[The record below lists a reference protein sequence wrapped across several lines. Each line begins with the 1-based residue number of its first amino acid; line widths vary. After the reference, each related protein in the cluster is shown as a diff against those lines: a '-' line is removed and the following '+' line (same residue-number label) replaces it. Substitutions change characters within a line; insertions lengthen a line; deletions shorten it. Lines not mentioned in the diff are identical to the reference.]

1 MDDLLQYKN
10 EIYSISNLDAEKN
23 ATFPEESFFE
33 YVSELLSEAGI
44 LDDVEYCPYRNRHR
58 GMRLDGYSWNALEKT
73 ISGIIVNFT
82 NEHDFIDTL
91 TNSEI
96 TDIGKR
102 VTRFFE
108 ASVDEVF
115 IDNMEVT
122 DPGRIAADE
131 ITHNLE
137 DAIKIRV
144 VIFTDQKLSSRVKR
158 LSLDKILDR
167 DTSIEIWDIERI
179 RDLSLSGSE
188 SGEFTVD
195 IRELGGDLKVLPAN
209 SAENGVST
217 FLGIMPGTLL
227 SKIYDEHGQRLLE
240 SNVRTF
246 LDFRAGTNK
255 GMRKS
260 LLTEP
265 ERFFAYNNGLTITA
279 SAIETEVIDGQL
291 TVKSLDNM
299 QIVNGGQTTASI
311 YFSPKDKGKIKGED
325 RDYFYSEIDLTKVFV
340 QMKLTVV
347 GEKETA
353 DVLKSSIAT
362 FANSQN
368 SIQQSDLVSNHP
380 FHTNIETRSRKQL
393 MPAGQS
399 GFASKW
405 FYERARGQYST
416 QLRAMST
423 SRQNKFIAEYPKKQV
438 FTKTDMAKYENTW
451 RMKPNEVKRGA
462 QANLK
467 LLGHIILK
475 EFEKNEDNF
484 GAIFF
489 NELVAKMILFRSAD
503 AAIPASDWYKAE
515 KGLKAEVVTYT
526 LALLRHSLLKQGKDI
541 SLDRIYKRQAVSE
554 SLLEFIVSLGQFV
567 RDKITDPSFR
577 GGIANPSEFCK
588 SEKGWR
594 KFKTLEIDLDT
605 LDPHDLLTETQKA
618 ESNKKKKELK
628 SAAKTINHLDYVM
641 KISAKEWTLISEYFA
656 KTFGPSHMNAGIPL
670 KCAALIQFGKVPS
683 DKQMKMAVQLRETAY
698 SEGFDFLGNSN

>member
-1 MDDLLQYKN
+1 MDELLQYKN
-10 EIYSISNLDAEKN
+10 EIYSISNLDAERN

-44 LDDVEYCPYRNRHR
+44 LDDIEYCPYRNKHK

-82 NEHDFIDTL
+82 NEPDFIDSL
-91 TNSEI
+91 NNAEI
-96 TDIGKR
+96 NDIGKR
-102 VTRFFE
+102 VARFFE
-108 ASVDEVF
+108 ASVDSSF
-115 IDNMEVT
+115 IDSLEVT
-122 DPGRIAADE
+122 DPGRVASDE
-131 ITHNLE
+131 INHNLE
-137 DAIKIRV
+137 DAVKIRV
-144 VIFTDQKLSSRVKR
+144 VIFTDQKLSARVKK
-158 LSLDKILDR
+158 LALDKILDR
-167 DTSIEIWDIERI
+167 DTSLEIWDIERL
-179 RDLSLSGSE
+179 RELSLSKTESE
-188 SGEFTVD
+188 EFTVNID
-195 IRELGGDLKVLPAN
+195 QLGGDLKVLPAN
-209 SAENGVST
+209 SLENGVST
-217 FLGIMPGTLL
+217 YLGIMPAVLL
-227 SKIYDEHGQRLLE
+227 SKIYDEFGQRLLE

-265 ERFFAYNNGLTITA
+265 ERFFAYNNGLTVTA
-279 SAIETEVIDGQL
+279 SSIETEIIDGQL
-291 TVKSLDNM
+291 TIKSLDNM

-311 YFSPKDKGKIKGED
+311 YFSPKDKGKMKGED
-325 RDYFYSEIDLTKVFV
+325 RDYLYSEIDLEKVFV

-353 DVLKSSIAT
+353 DILKSNIAT

-393 MPAGQS
+393 MPAGEN
-399 GFASKW
+399 GFPSKW

-423 SRQNKFIAEYPKKQV
+423 SKQNKFLVEYPKKQV

-451 RMKPNEVKRGA
+451 RMNPNEVKRGA

-467 LLGHIILK
+467 LLGQTVLK

-484 GAIFF
+484 GAVFF
-489 NELVAKMILFRSAD
+489 NDLVGKMILFRSTD
-503 AAIPASDWYKAE
+503 IAIPASEWYKAE

-526 LALLRHSLLKQGKDI
+526 LALLRHSLLKKGLDI
-541 SLDRIYKRQAVSE
+541 NLERIYKKQAVSQN
-554 SLLEFIVSLGQFV
+554 LLNFIVTLGEKV
-567 RDKITDPSFR
+567 RNKITDPNFR

-588 SEKGWR
+588 SEKGWL
-594 KFKTLEIDLDT
+594 KFKTVEIDITEIDSQ
-605 LDPHDLLTETQKA
+605 DLLNKDQK
-618 ESNKKKKELK
+618 EQLIKEKKELK
-628 SAAKTINHLDYVM
+628 SAAKAINHLEYVM
-641 KISAKEWTLISEYFA
+641 KVSAQEWNQISSFYSTTYAPNHL
-656 KTFGPSHMNAGIPL
+656 NVGIPQ
-670 KCAALIQFGKVPS
+670 KCAMLVQYGKLPS
-683 DKQMKMAVQLRETAY
+683 DKQMKMAVTIREKAY
-698 SEGFDFLGNSN
+698 QDGFDFVKA